1 MNRQNQGL
9 FEVPFASK
17 ATLYPNLFSNPEWET
32 EWELPEINPYILG
45 EEEWVQE
52 SGYPSR
58 RQTIRETVSGF
69 PQHSNTVIPK
79 ERVKIARIAQMIIQS
94 YRSGQP
100 IRTVRLVGHADRDV
114 QRGASFE
121 RKISGERALKI
132 QSALIDAIEHLSKPL
147 GAIPPISTR
156 IKWPR
161 VALGATQLVVRNPT
175 IESQRSR
182 NRRVDIYLSTARNV
196 DSRRRYRSP
205 INFEVSAS
213 SALSPK
219 LERLISEFCSRVG
232 KRIIDRSN
240 CFRAVTEAA
249 RRLSEKA
256 PKEIACQ
263 LSYVGSQLVQ
273 SKQNDSP
280 LSRSVVC
287 CPFGSNYFNCANKN
301 CAHCS
306 GINGRYVIV
315 KYQPLTQVIRDL
327 KCALDRGC
335 IVKTGVLSGLCDDK
349 PDLGCVKKLA
359 GKGQVWRDCPE
370 HWLLMIG
377 YDNNTFIFWD
387 SAGMSSISR
396 CGHEFGLLHYDPLEN
411 RLTTAPVSSTQDTM
425 TVIPARG
432 GDVGGWHVFDNRQK
446 RYQVLALHIA
456 GRFKESNGG
465 C

>member
-1 MNRQNQGL
+1 MNRQSQLL
-9 FEVPFASK
+9 FEAPFTSE
-17 ATLYPNLFSNPEWET
+17 ATLYTNPFSNPEGET

-45 EEEWVQE
+45 EEEWEQE
-52 SGYPSR
+52 SGYPSH

-69 PQHSNTVIPK
+69 SRYSNAVPPK
-79 ERVKIARIAQMIIQS
+79 ERVKIARIAQMIIKS
-94 YRSGQP
+94 HRSGQP
-100 IRTVRLVGHADRDV
+100 IRTIRLVGHADRDV

-121 RKISGERALKI
+121 RKISGDRAQKVRT
-132 QSALIDAIEHLSKPL
+132 ALIEAIERLSKPL
-147 GAIPPISTR
+147 GALPPISSR
-156 IKWPR
+156 INWPG
-161 VALGATQLVVRNPT
+161 VAAGATQLVVQNPAT
-175 IESQRSR
+175 ESERSR
-182 NRRVDIYLSTARNV
+182 NRRVDIYLSTAHNV

-205 INFEVSAS
+205 VSFEVSALS
-213 SALSPK
+213 TLSPK
-219 LERLISEFCSRVG
+219 LERLIGEFCSRIG
-232 KRIIDRSN
+232 DKIIDRSN
-240 CFRAVTEAA
+240 CFKAVAEAA

-263 LSYVGSQLVQ
+263 LSYVGSQLVR

-301 CAHCS
+301 CGHCS
-306 GINGRYVIV
+306 GVNGRYLIL

-349 PDLGCVKKLA
+349 PDLGCAKQLA
-359 GKGQVWRDCPE
+359 DKGQVWRDCPE
-370 HWLLMIG
+370 HWLLIIG

-387 SAGMSSISR
+387 SARMSSISR

-411 RLTTAPVSSTQDTM
+411 RLTTAPVDPTQDTM
-425 TVIPARG
+425 TVIPLRG

-446 RYQVLALHIA
+446 RYQVLALQIA
-456 GRFKESNGG
+456 GRFQGSNGN